1 MPIEE
6 MAPRPP
12 SAAPHAVHPIACVK
26 MEHSLSST
34 EIEDSSHDDDPLSS
48 CRDSAVA
55 VVAYL
60 SSLARSAGP
69 ERPGRPGGFK
79 RGKSPPVLTL
89 AARGTCLE
97 YKSHQQVESKAFLR
111 SGGKGDHRDIKIRG
125 HTQTVAY
132 ASDVG
137 NAG

>member
-69 ERPGRPGGFK
+69 ERPGRPGGFNEGNLL
-79 RGKSPPVLTL
+79 RFLPSLLEGHVWNTSPT
-89 AARGTCLE
+89 
-97 YKSHQQVESKAFLR
+97 SK
-111 SGGKGDHRDIKIRG
+111 
-125 HTQTVAY
+125 
-132 ASDVG
+132 
-137 NAG
+137 